1 MEIEFL
7 KSFKDHSSFQTLND
21 EDLKKFSLLIK
32 PNKKNKFKKVKNND
46 NKKSL
51 SNVKEK
57 LQISKEKIESKFSLL
72 INKLDFNN
80 ITKILEEFI
89 TKFKDINENDY
100 NLFQKYIFT
109 RILKDSKFQLLYM
122 DFFMKIKNP
131 F

>member
-72 INKLDFNN
+72 INKFH
-80 ITKILEEFI
+80 
-89 TKFKDINENDY
+89 
-100 NLFQKYIFT
+100 LF
-109 RILKDSKFQLLYM
+109 
-122 DFFMKIKNP
+122 
-131 F
+131 